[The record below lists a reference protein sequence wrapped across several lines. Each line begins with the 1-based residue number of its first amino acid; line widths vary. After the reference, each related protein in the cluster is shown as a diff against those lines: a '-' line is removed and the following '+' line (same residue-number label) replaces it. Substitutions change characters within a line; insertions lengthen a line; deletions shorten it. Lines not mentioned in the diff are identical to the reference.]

1 MRHWCWTLHGVEE
14 MKDPAETALKELLG
28 KTRYTVW
35 QKEVAGSGAI
45 HLQGYSEFSAPIRLT
60 ALKRLLPSA
69 HWEARRGSR
78 EQARD
83 YCKKDATR
91 VLGEEPHE
99 HGVWNTRGAG
109 NRTDL
114 QGLYQDIKAGKS
126 LADLQ
131 ELHTNSYLRLWR
143 GIDKMRSNLL
153 TAKHSKRGFVKV
165 STTVYWGATGVGKS
179 RRVLEAF
186 PDAYIVETATTQ
198 GQVWWDNY
206 EGEDVIL
213 FDDFYGGVKHAYLLR
228 LLDGYRMQLPTKG
241 AHTWK
246 GWTKVFIT
254 SNKPPQEWYKDPKG
268 WPALERRLDVVEEM
282 NEGNYVDLT
291 EGTQRNPIE
300 IGDWAND
307 MSDLHFD

>member
-1 MRHWCWTLHGVEE
+1 M
-14 MKDPAETALKELLG
+14 
-28 KTRYTVW
+28 
-35 QKEVAGSGAI
+35 
-45 HLQGYSEFSAPIRLT
+45 
-60 ALKRLLPSA
+60 
-69 HWEARRGSR
+69 
-78 EQARD
+78 
-83 YCKKDATR
+83 
-91 VLGEEPHE
+91 
-99 HGVWNTRGAG
+99 
-109 NRTDL
+109 
-114 QGLYQDIKAGKS
+114 
-126 LADLQ
+126 
-131 ELHTNSYLRLWR
+131 
-143 GIDKMRSNLL
+143 
-153 TAKHSKRGFVKV
+153 
-165 STTVYWGATGVGKS
+165 GKS